1 MQKVSRYI
9 YLLLKNSVMF
19 AAASLLLAW
28 LSTNDS
34 SIQAW
39 FNEMALYGTMLS
51 AFLFFVSL
59 IVLILFALAR
69 GRKYIYLLLKNAFMF
84 TAVSLLLSWL
94 NVDDSPLQRWFSGL
108 ALYGT
113 MISVYL
119 FFLHVIAVILSA
131 LLKDNSKG

>member
-9 YLLLKNSVMF
+9 YLLLKNSVTF
-19 AAASLLLAW
+19 AATSLLLAW

-51 AFLFFVSL
+51 VFLFFVSL
-59 IVLILFALAR
+59 IVLILFAVAR
-69 GRKYIYLLLKNAFMF
+69 GKKFIYLLLKNAFMF

-94 NVDDSPLQRWFSGL
+94 NVDDSPLQGWFSGL